1 MILNE
6 RTASHPFYQ
15 PGRRARIRKQFTR
28 KVARRYPPGLATGDC
43 PGHREGR
50 SLWMKAR
57 QAWKREEK
65 RLRRIPNAVRI

>member
-6 RTASHPFYQ
+6 NTASHPFYC
-15 PGRRARIRKQFTR
+15 PGPRARKQFTR
-28 KVARRYPPGLATGDC
+28 KVARHYPLGLTTGDC

-57 QAWKREEK
+57 QAWTREEK
-65 RLRRIPNAVRI
+65 RLRRISNAVRI